1 MALRVNQDMMK
12 FGYAMA
18 HAGQAV
24 WWNLA
29 FQFLRLYHFLFRRI
43 SHGATRL
50 QEVLAD
56 RASARLYGAGPFEEG
71 LRHVV
76 RRQIEFQHLANT
88 EIQAAVTANRG
99 LRNLYTIEVP
109 SDKTLEER
117 VDSAINRQTSEDDTH
132 PSPTDRFRLVNR
144 IACPVQPGPSGP
156 MWDLFA
162 DRDAITKEM
171 SQQVESRVKGYG

>member
-1 MALRVNQDMMK
+1 M
-12 FGYAMA
+12 
-18 HAGQAV
+18 
-24 WWNLA
+24 
-29 FQFLRLYHFLFRRI
+29 
-43 SHGATRL
+43 
-50 QEVLAD
+50 
-56 RASARLYGAGPFEEG
+56 
-71 LRHVV
+71 

-88 EIQAAVTANRG
+88 EIQAAVTSNRG